1 MTDFTLHTKE
11 TAPEESGEFMDG
23 ATAMFGFLPNLMAIA
38 AEAPALIEGYVTLT
52 RIFGKSSFT
61 KGEQQLILLA
71 VSRTNECHYCMAAHT
86 GGTKMA
92 GVDDAVIDAVREDR
106 KIDDPRLQALRKFAQ
121 TLTEKRGWAE
131 DADVEAFLAA
141 GFTKANILEMIVGCA
156 VKLMSNYTN
165 HLTGTPLD
173 AALQPMAWEKPGT
186 A

>member
-11 TAPEESGEFMDG
+11 TAPDESGEFMDG
-23 ATAMFGFLPNLMAIA
+23 ATALFGFLPNLMAIA

-86 GGTKMA
+86 GGTRMA
-92 GVDDAVIDAVREDR
+92 GVDDAVIAAVREDR
-106 KIDDPRLQALRKFAQ
+106 EIDDPRLQALRKFAQ

-131 DADVEAFLAA
+131 EAEVEAFLAA

-165 HLTGTPLD
+165 HLAGTPLD